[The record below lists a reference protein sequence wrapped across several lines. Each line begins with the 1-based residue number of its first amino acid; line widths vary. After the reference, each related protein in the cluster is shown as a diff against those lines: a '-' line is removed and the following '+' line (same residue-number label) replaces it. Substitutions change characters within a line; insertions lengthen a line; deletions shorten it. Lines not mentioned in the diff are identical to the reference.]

1 MVVFLIPSC
10 EIRLRTSKKDRQDA
24 RKLTTVPR
32 STGNCAAV
40 SIVVVQS
47 VFSPVQNAGAEM
59 EGLWELLFGAATWVL
74 IN

>member
-1 MVVFLIPSC
+1 MKIVPVLQA
-10 EIRLRTSKKDRQDA
+10 TSLLSLLTVSDKKHVTS
-24 RKLTTVPR
+24 TTVPR

-47 VFSPVQNAGAEM
+47 VFSPVQNTGAEM
-59 EGLWELLFGAATWVL
+59 EGLWELLFGAATLVL